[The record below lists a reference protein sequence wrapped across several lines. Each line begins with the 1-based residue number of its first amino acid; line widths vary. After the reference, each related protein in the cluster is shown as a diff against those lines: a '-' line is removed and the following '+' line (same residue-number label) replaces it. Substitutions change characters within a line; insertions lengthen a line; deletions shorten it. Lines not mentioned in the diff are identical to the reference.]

1 MEWTCAFCSLPKL
14 SDSFFDET
22 GSFTLNESNC
32 ENEKCEV
39 ESVDTDEV
47 LAKIKDLRIEHRKEC
62 VISCLNINSLQN
74 KFDEVRLWL
83 ATNTFDI
90 LTIQETKID
99 STFPSSQFHVEG
111 FNFYRRDRVKGGGGI
126 VVYIRDNIAASRKKL
141 RGKCVESMLFD
152 MKIGQRQFAYI
163 TAYKPPSVD
172 NNTFKRELCDL
183 LEEANRLSDN
193 VIFTGD
199 LNSDILHPLDNH
211 KEGQCLLDMCDIYDL
226 DSLIN
231 VPTGISKNRESCLDV
246 ILTNV
251 PAFAKDSG
259 VIHTGLS
266 DHDLVYT
273 VLKTR
278 NMRSKAET
286 ITKRSFKTFHKDS
299 TVPFSVSYV
308 FDYLTMYIGVGINS
322 TIKFWMLMHPR

>member
-1 MEWTCAFCSLPKL
+1 
-14 SDSFFDET
+14 
-22 GSFTLNESNC
+22 
-32 ENEKCEV
+32 
-39 ESVDTDEV
+39 
-47 LAKIKDLRIEHRKEC
+47 
-62 VISCLNINSLQN
+62 
-74 KFDEVRLWL
+74 
-83 ATNTFDI
+83 
-90 LTIQETKID
+90 
-99 STFPSSQFHVEG
+99 
-111 FNFYRRDRVKGGGGI
+111 
-126 VVYIRDNIAASRKKL
+126 
-141 RGKCVESMLFD
+141 MLFD

-183 LEEANRLSDN
+183 LDEVNSLSDN

-199 LNSDILHPLDNH
+199 LNSDILHPLDNHQEGQCLLDNH

-231 VPTGISKNRESCLDV
+231 VPTRISKNRESCLDV

-259 VIHTGLS
+259 VTHTGLS

-278 NMRSKAET
+278 HMWSKAET
-286 ITKRSFKTFHKDS
+286 ITKRSFKTFDKDS
-299 TVPFSVSYV
+299 FQADLSTRIQADEIWSRMQN
-308 FDYLTMYIGVGINS
+308 YL
-322 TIKFWMLMHPR
+322 

>member
-1 MEWTCAFCSLPKL
+1 MTQPFRAHNFVSMVLT
-14 SDSFFDET
+14 FIVAI
-22 GSFTLNESNC
+22 ES
-32 ENEKCEV
+32 K
-39 ESVDTDEV
+39 
-47 LAKIKDLRIEHRKEC
+47 AAAA
-62 VISCLNINSLQN
+62 LQYTS
-74 KFDEVRLWL
+74 E
-83 ATNTFDI
+83 I
-90 LTIQETKID
+90 
-99 STFPSSQFHVEG
+99 
-111 FNFYRRDRVKGGGGI
+111 
-126 VVYIRDNIAASRKKL
+126 IAASRKKL

-152 MKIGQRQFAYI
+152 IKIGRRQFAYI

-183 LEEANRLSDN
+183 LDEANSLSDN
-193 VIFTGD
+193 VICTGD

-231 VPTGISKNRESCLDV
+231 VPTRISKNRESCLDV
-246 ILTNV
+246 ILTNI

-273 VLKTR
+273 VLNTR
-278 NMRSKAET
+278 NTRSKVET
-286 ITKRSFKTFHKDS
+286 TTKRSFKTFDKDSFQADLS

-308 FDYLTMYIGVGINS
+308 FDDPDDVY
-322 TIKFWMLMHPR
+322 WC

>member
-1 MEWTCAFCSLPKL
+1 M
-14 SDSFFDET
+14 
-22 GSFTLNESNC
+22 
-32 ENEKCEV
+32 
-39 ESVDTDEV
+39 
-47 LAKIKDLRIEHRKEC
+47 
-62 VISCLNINSLQN
+62 
-74 KFDEVRLWL
+74 
-83 ATNTFDI
+83 
-90 LTIQETKID
+90 TIQETKID

-126 VVYIRDNIAASRKKL
+126 LVYIRDNIAASRKKL

-183 LEEANRLSDN
+183 LDEVNSLSDN

-211 KEGQCLLDMCDIYDL
+211 KEGQCLQDNHKEGQCLLDMCDIYDL

-231 VPTGISKNRESCLDV
+231 VPTRISKNRESCLDV

-259 VIHTGLS
+259 VTHTGLS

-278 NMRSKAET
+278 HMRSKAET
-286 ITKRSFKTFHKDS
+286 ITKRSFKTFDKDS
-299 TVPFSVSYV
+299 FQADLSTRIQADEIWSRMQN
-308 FDYLTMYIGVGINS
+308 YL
-322 TIKFWMLMHPR
+322 